1 MTPKTILFCLAL
13 LAIAVVPLFALAGF
27 SLSAIALHVAPLL
40 MVGMTIGS
48 QLLVKDYGARIT
60 KTLPASN
67 TVAYTA
73 AIDLGHDAT
82 GRVPVGTEIL
92 IEAPALA
99 VGELSNAATMTYVV
113 QHDTDSA
120 FGTAVSLY
128 GTVLTQTGASGAGA
142 AAATKRVALPS
153 DCKRYIRVAATA
165 NTNLDA
171 SAKSMAVNV
180 MH

>member
-99 VGELSNAATMTYVV
+99 AITSRTISASSNGWRVVPRTWYVSCPLPARS
-113 QHDTDSA
+113 TTSRAGSA
-120 FGTAVSLY
+120 SLM
-128 GTVLTQTGASGAGA
+128 
-142 AAATKRVALPS
+142 PS
-153 DCKRYIRVAATA
+153 APAI
-165 NTNLDA
+165 
-171 SAKSMAVNV
+171 S
-180 MH
+180 